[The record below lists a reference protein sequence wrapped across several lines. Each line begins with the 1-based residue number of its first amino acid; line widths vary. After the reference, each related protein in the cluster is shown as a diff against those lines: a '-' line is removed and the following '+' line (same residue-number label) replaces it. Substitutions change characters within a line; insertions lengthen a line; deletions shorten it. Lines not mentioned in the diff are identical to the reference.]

1 MVRKQFLLST
11 ATICLMLA
19 SGLVYAQSPADSKK
33 DDTQKERV
41 QKNEPAKGAESRS
54 DVKGQEK
61 SSEHTGA
68 KDQKTPAASMEK
80 DGASKH
86 DQKDRAGN
94 EGAKPNDQAG
104 DSRHGSKDAASEK
117 SAQEKSAQEKS
128 AQEKSAQEKS
138 AQEKSAREKSAQD
151 SQKSKTGESKSGA
164 ASTERPQN
172 QNQAGETSKTGPAP
186 SQQSSTPPDAQT
198 NKPAAA
204 NESDR
209 NRTTNEAQRG
219 GQPGSSATV
228 STSQTQ
234 ISSDKQVRLSE
245 TLSRQQLPPP
255 ERNLNVSI
263 SVGTELPTSVRLH
276 RLPPDIISV
285 VPEYRDYEY
294 VTTEEEIV
302 IVDPH
307 SHRIVS
313 ALPRDPS
320 RARAQ
325 LQGGSNTADMR
336 GGAATTNVAG
346 NTANP
351 CRIMRRDASGQ
362 LSEVSPTT
370 VGSTAQRPNSLAVI
384 VQKPDQGS
392 TPPIQLDAQAGQ
404 IAVATQGQGD
414 CTVTI
419 EPQGAK

>member
-1 MVRKQFLLST
+1 MIRKQFLLST
-11 ATICLMLA
+11 ATIYLMLA
-19 SGLVYAQSPADSKK
+19 CGQVYAQSPADSKK

-41 QKNEPAKGAESRS
+41 QKNEPAKGAEPRS

-80 DGASKH
+80 SGASRQDEKG
-86 DQKDRAGN
+86 RAGN
-94 EGAKPNDQAG
+94 EGAKQHDQAG

-117 SAQEKSAQEKS
+117 SAS
-128 AQEKSAQEKS
+128 
-138 AQEKSAREKSAQD
+138 EKSAQD
-151 SQKSKTGESKSGA
+151 TQKSKSGESKSGA
-164 ASTERPQN
+164 ASTDRPQN

-186 SQQSSTPPDAQT
+186 SQQSSTPPSSQT

-204 NESDR
+204 NEADK

-219 GQPGSSATV
+219 QGSSSSSTA

-234 ISSDKQVRLSE
+234 LSSDKQVRISE
-245 TLSRQQLPPP
+245 TLTRTQLAPP

-263 SVGTELPTSVRLH
+263 SVGTEFPRGVQLH
-276 RLPPDIISV
+276 RLPPEIVSIE
-285 VPEYRDYEY
+285 PEYRDYEY
-294 VTTEEEIV
+294 VTTEEDIV
-302 IVDPH
+302 IVDPR

-313 ALPRDPS
+313 TLPKDPA

-336 GGAATTNVAG
+336 GGTATTSVAG
-346 NTANP
+346 NTASP

-362 LSEVSPTT
+362 LSEASPNT
-370 VGSTAQRPNSLAVI
+370 VGSSAQRPNSLAVI
-384 VQKPDQGS
+384 VQTPDQGS
-392 TPPIQLDAQAGQ
+392 TPPIPLDAQAGQ
-404 IAVATQGQGD
+404 IVVATQGPGD

-419 EPQGAK
+419 EPQGAR

>member
-11 ATICLMLA
+11 ATICLMLT

-41 QKNEPAKGAESRS
+41 QKSEPGKSEPAKGAESRS
-54 DVKGQEK
+54 DVKAQEK

-68 KDQKTPAASMEK
+68 KDQKTPAAAMEK
-80 DGASKH
+80 SGASKQ

-94 EGAKPNDQAG
+94 EGAKQHDQAG
-104 DSRHGSKDAASEK
+104 DSKQGSKDAASEK
-117 SAQEKSAQEKS
+117 SASEKSPA
-128 AQEKSAQEKS
+128 
-138 AQEKSAREKSAQD
+138 EKSAQD
-151 SQKSKTGESKSGA
+151 TQKSKSGESKSGA
-164 ASTERPQN
+164 ASTDRPQN

-186 SQQSSTPPDAQT
+186 SQQTATPPSSQA

-204 NESDR
+204 NEADK
-209 NRTTNEAQRG
+209 NRTANEAQRG
-219 GQPGSSATV
+219 QANSPQGSSSSSTSV

-234 ISSDKQVRLSE
+234 ISSEKQVRISE
-245 TLSRQQLPPP
+245 TLSRTQLAPP
-255 ERNLNVSI
+255 ERNLNISI
-263 SVGTELPTSVRLH
+263 SVGTEFPRGVRLH
-276 RLPPDIISV
+276 RLPPEIVSIA
-285 VPEYRDYEY
+285 PEYRDYEY

-313 ALPRDPS
+313 TLPKDPS

-325 LQGGSNTADMR
+325 MQGGSNTADMR
-336 GGAATTNVAG
+336 GGGGAATTSVAG
-346 NTANP
+346 NTASP

-362 LSEVSPTT
+362 LSEASPTT
-370 VGSTAQRPNSLAVI
+370 VGSSAQRPNSLAVI
-384 VQKPDQGS
+384 VQTPDQRA
-392 TPPIQLDAQAGQ
+392 TPPIPLDAQAGQ
-404 IAVATQGQGD
+404 IVVASQGQGD

-419 EPQGAK
+419 EPQGAR

>member
-1 MVRKQFLLST
+1 MIRKQFLLST

-33 DDTQKERV
+33 DDTQKEHV
-41 QKNEPAKGAESRS
+41 QKNEPAKGAEPRS

-80 DGASKH
+80 DGPSKL

-94 EGAKPNDQAG
+94 EGAKQNDQAG

-117 SAQEKSAQEKS
+117 PAQEKSAQEKS
-128 AQEKSAQEKS
+128 AQEKAAQEKS
-138 AQEKSAREKSAQD
+138 AQEKSAQD
-151 SQKSKTGESKSGA
+151 LQKSKTGESKSGA
-164 ASTERPQN
+164 ASTDRPQN
-172 QNQAGETSKTGPAP
+172 QNQAGETSKTAPAQ
-186 SQQSSTPPDAQT
+186 SQQSSTPPNAQT

-204 NESDR
+204 SESDR

-219 GQPGSSATV
+219 QVGGQQGSSSTV

-234 ISSDKQVRLSE
+234 ISSDKQVRISE

-263 SVGTELPTSVRLH
+263 SIGTELPTTVRLH

-302 IVDPH
+302 IVDPR

-313 ALPRDPS
+313 TLPKDPS

-336 GGAATTNVAG
+336 GGAATTSVAG

-362 LSEVSPTT
+362 LSEASPTT

-384 VQKPDQGS
+384 VQTPDRGA

-404 IAVATQGQGD
+404 IVVATQGQGD

-419 EPQGAK
+419 EPQGAR